1 MNNKIVQQGNKYVE
15 VQLGV
20 LVFQELD
27 SYLAY
32 CPALN
37 LSTYGDSINDAKE
50 AFEDAL
56 KCYLEDCAKMGT
68 LDKDLKAHGWTMNYA
83 IGNVSVM
90 PPKDVALNIP
100 AGVLRQQFNEQLRI
114 PIPSC

>member
-1 MNNKIVQQGNKYVE
+1 MENKIVKNGNKYVE

-27 SYLAY
+27 SFLAY

-37 LSTYGDSINDAKE
+37 LSTYGDSISDAKA
-50 AFEDAL
+50 AFEDLL

-68 LDKDLKAHGWTMNYA
+68 LDKDLKAHGWTMSYG
-83 IGNVSVM
+83 IGVVNVA
-90 PPKDVALNIP
+90 PPKEVNLDIP
-100 AGVLRQQFNEQLRI
+100 AGMLRQQFNEPVRI
-114 PIPSC
+114 PVSSC

>member
-1 MNNKIVQQGNKYVE
+1 MNNKIVKHGNQFVE

-20 LVFQELD
+20 LVFQESD
-27 SYLAY
+27 SFLAY

-50 AFEDAL
+50 AFEDVI

-68 LDKDLKAHGWTMNYA
+68 LEKDLRAHGWEMHMQVGHVRVN
-83 IGNVSVM
+83 
-90 PPKDVALNIP
+90 PPKEVDLNIP
-100 AGVLRQQFNEQLRI
+100 AGMLRQQFNEQFRI
-114 PIPSC
+114 PVPSC